1 MVISDLQMALIG
13 AGVVA
18 VGAVWAYN
26 AWQERKARRAAQAI
40 FKHAHGDTLLA
51 DEEIPTGETRREPV
65 FPVDAAEPLDNALPD
80 GDASI
85 AGIAPDDAG
94 TAMAVEPSTHSEFPG
109 QHADGMIDCV
119 LRLATAEPIPAPAV
133 WVMQESWAAQL
144 SKPVHWLLRDGATN
158 AWRPLDGNE
167 TGRYAQWV
175 AALQLADRHGAVSE
189 GELAHFLNG
198 VQQVADKVGATV
210 ELPAPEQ
217 IIAHATALDEFCA
230 SVDIQFKLHIVESAG
245 GIFSGTKLRGI
256 AEAAGMA
263 LEADGRFH
271 ARDADGGEL
280 FTLANLG
287 SEGLSIETLR
297 SLATHGLTLSID
309 VPRVSDGAAAFA
321 RMLGTGQQLARAMD
335 GVLVDAQR
343 VPLADGMISAIRAKI
358 VELQQTMRN
367 AGIIPGSALALRL
380 FS

>member
-13 AGVVA
+13 AGVAAVA
-18 VGAVWAYN
+18 AVWAYN
-26 AWQERKARRAAQAI
+26 AWQERKARRAAQSI

-51 DEEIPTGETRREPV
+51 GEEIPAGETRREPV
-65 FPVDAAEPLDNALPD
+65 FPVEAAEPLDNALPD

-85 AGIAPDDAG
+85 AGIVRDDAG
-94 TAMAVEPSTHSEFPG
+94 AATAVEPSTHAEFPI

-119 LRLATAEPIPAPAV
+119 LRLDTAAPVPAPAV

-175 AALQLADRHGAVSE
+175 AALQLADRRGAVSE

-217 IIAHATALDEFCA
+217 VIAHAAALDEFCA

-321 RMLGTGQQLARAMD
+321 RMLGAGQQLARAMD

-343 VPLADGMISAIRAKI
+343 APLADGMISAIRAKI
-358 VELQQTMRN
+358 VELQQIMRN
-367 AGIIPGSALALRL
+367 AGIVPGSALAVRL